1 LKNPIIRIWEIPE
14 FGNERP
20 NIFLC
25 KFSVGILL
33 PSRMMLYYRDG
44 FVVGILLGNDRNRQD
59 TKPFLSLYAKNQ
71 HK

>member
-1 LKNPIIRIWEIPE
+1 M
-14 FGNERP
+14 
-20 NIFLC
+20 

-59 TKPFLSLYAKNQ
+59 TKRFLSLYAKNQ